1 MINDR
6 VISMLGLAER
16 AGKIASGE
24 FAVEKAVKSYHA
36 HLVVVASDAS
46 DNTKKM
52 FRNMCEYYKVPMVV
66 YSDKD
71 TLGHGIGKMMRAS
84 LAVLDAGFARAVEKQ
99 MNISKEKVGE

>member
-1 MINDR
+1 MVSDR

-24 FAVEKAVKSYHA
+24 FAVEKAVKSYRA
-36 HLVVVASDAS
+36 HLVIVASDAS

-52 FRNMCEYYKVPMVV
+52 FRNMCEYYKVPMAV

-84 LAVLDAGFARAVEKQ
+84 LAVLDEGFARAVEKQ